1 MSPSIPFLLLL
12 LISPGGGLL
21 AQTDEEA
28 PQAAWSRRAR
38 WVDGTVEADP
48 AAVETAVAAYRR
60 AVERRPDDP
69 LRRAHL
75 LRALDFQGQYLIAA
89 GEAQREHYA
98 SAREI
103 AEEGFRRLAER
114 RAGGPSGD
122 RPLDELSPE
131 RRAAELRKL
140 GASAGW
146 SATDLAALHFWG
158 AVVWGQWGDRV
169 GRLKAAREGVADELR
184 ALAGTALELDATYA
198 DAGPHRFLG
207 RLHAEAPHIPFITGW
222 VDRDLAIR
230 HLSRAV
236 EMAPDEPANG
246 LFLAEALLEHRPR
259 QRERALEWLRH
270 LAAREPRPGHL
281 LGDYRTLTRA
291 RQLAR
296 EQLARER

>member
-1 MSPSIPFLLLL
+1 M
-12 LISPGGGLL
+12 
-21 AQTDEEA
+21 AQPVEET
-28 PQAAWSRRAR
+28 PEAAWSRRAR
-38 WVDGTVEADP
+38 WVGGAVEADP

-60 AVERRPDDP
+60 AVEQRPDDP
-69 LRRAHL
+69 LRRARL
-75 LRALDFQGQYLIAA
+75 LRALDFQGQYLIAT
-89 GEAQREHYA
+89 GKAQREHYE
-98 SAREI
+98 SARRI

-114 RAGGPSGD
+114 REGD

-131 RRAAELRKL
+131 RRAAELRRL

-146 SATDLAALHFWG
+146 SASDLAALHFWG

-184 ALAGTALELDATYA
+184 VLAGTALELDPTYA

-246 LFLAEALLEHRPR
+246 LFLAEALLDHRPR
-259 QRERALEWLRH
+259 QRRRALEWLRN
-270 LAAREPRPGHL
+270 LAAREPRPEHL
-281 LGDYRTLTRA
+281 LGDYQTLTRA
-291 RQLAR
+291 REL
-296 EQLARER
+296 LARER